1 MNSNQNNFPLIFLL
15 TSLLILTLVLSY
27 DHIEKLEELIHEQQ
41 ETIETQQQAINM
53 QRLHNMLMNR
63 IYNNQNDPYQ

>member
-27 DHIEKLEELIHEQQ
+27 NHIEKLEELIHEQQ
-41 ETIETQQQAINM
+41 ETIETQQQAIDM

-63 IYNNQNDPYQ
+63 IYSNQNDPYQ

>member
-27 DHIEKLEELIHEQQ
+27 NHIEKLEELIHEQQ

-63 IYNNQNDPYQ
+63 IYSNQNDPYQ

>member
-27 DHIEKLEELIHEQQ
+27 NHIEKLEDLIHEQQ
-41 ETIETQQQAINM
+41 ETIETQQQAIDM

-63 IYNNQNDPYQ
+63 IYSNQNDPYQ